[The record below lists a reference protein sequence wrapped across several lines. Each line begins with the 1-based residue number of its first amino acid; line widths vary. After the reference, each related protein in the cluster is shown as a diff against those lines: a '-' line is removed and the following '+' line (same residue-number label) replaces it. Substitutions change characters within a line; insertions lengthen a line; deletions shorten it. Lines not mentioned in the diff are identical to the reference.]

1 MCGTADRCSRYGAR
15 VVVSEDSR
23 ARMLDAIRN
32 HHVVSGSCASI
43 AGIASWNVD
52 AACVA
57 IVADAIPGTADT
69 SVAGME
75 VNGA

>member
-1 MCGTADRCSRYGAR
+1 LESGGRGGAR

-23 ARMLDAIRN
+23 ARMLDAICDR
-32 HHVVSGSCASI
+32 HVASGPCASI
-43 AGIASWNVD
+43 AGIAGWNVD

-57 IVADAIPGTADT
+57 IVADAIPGAADT